1 MDVAVACSYDLADT
15 RPRKKA
21 RHAVP
26 RSKTVEPTM
35 TARPEIPHATATT
48 GETTETAP
56 WSHLPDETWDLI
68 VNGADS
74 RGRAFLPWH
83 YRVCVRAT
91 CRRLRA
97 IVSSPRA
104 ADRKRF
110 AVGADPL
117 GKRAVGAVVCVLVG
131 ARLFESAPLGTTLA
145 RAVEMLRATYLDSAA
160 SHDTRVLTAAAL
172 VRDGR
177 YNLDVAAAIATA
189 QADRDGINTLID
201 PWGIGDYCGDA
212 QYATVAGVVY
222 GACVAHG
229 CAAGADIAAP
239 FLSLYELMGPV
250 LRAIKTDDVD
260 AVVDAVRHAR
270 RCAPPGHE
278 RRNLSV
284 RAARTKP
291 HDLVD
296 DAVWTAVL
304 IHGTPSV
311 AARLVDEV
319 PQEWLVLKVHAID
332 REETLRVRSTLHD
345 WSFSVEN
352 RWSGR
357 AGALVDAERLVRRA
371 IANGDVLLVA
381 WAVSTYEEHMARA
394 GHADPPFGPLSVDD
408 VVCLAMRAG
417 TYVDISLW
425 LTQWTDER
433 PTAGAVERALDDAP
447 SRRPTTR
454 ADVGALVAD
463 WTREAV
469 DARDGQALVA
479 YLAWSNDAEV
489 ARGPARRAMLPFP
502 GPLTCGLWEHHV
514 RAVGRAW
521 NADDMT
527 RLCKAL
533 IALCRGARRW
543 GLLDTLSPGAAR
555 ALRGGTCDEWA
566 IALDRILGEHSDCDL
581 WALWRGAVQPLR
593 DAAAIRR
600 AATWWAD
607 SDERSIVLGALDLL
621 DHAVTKV
628 HA

>member
-1 MDVAVACSYDLADT
+1 MDVSVARPYDLADV

-21 RHAVP
+21 RHAAP
-26 RSKTVEPTM
+26 RSRMAAPT
-35 TARPEIPHATATT
+35 TAPAPPEIAAATATT
-48 GETTETAP
+48 GETTETA

-74 RGRAFLPWH
+74 HGRAFLPCC

-97 IVSSPRA
+97 VVSSPRP
-104 ADRKRF
+104 ADRERF
-110 AVGADPL
+110 AAGADPL
-117 GKRAVGAVVCVLVG
+117 GKRAVGAVVCVHVA
-131 ARLFESAPLGTTLA
+131 ARLFESAPPGTTLA

-160 SHDTRVLTAAAL
+160 LYDPRVLTAAAL

-177 YNLDVAAAIATA
+177 YAGDVAVAIATA
-189 QADRDGINTLID
+189 QVDHDGINTLID

-212 QYATVAGVVY
+212 EYATVAGLVY
-222 GACVAHG
+222 AACVAHG

-250 LRAIKTDDVD
+250 LRAIKEDDVD
-260 AVVDAVRHAR
+260 AIVDAVRHAR

-284 RAARTKP
+284 RAARAKP

-296 DAVWTAVL
+296 AAVWTAVL
-304 IHGTPSV
+304 NHGTPSI

-332 REETLRVRSTLHD
+332 HVETLRVRSTLHN

-352 RWSGR
+352 RWGDR
-357 AGALVDAERLVRRA
+357 AGALADAKRLARRA
-371 IANGDVLLVA
+371 IANGDALLVA
-381 WAVSTYEEHMARA
+381 WAVSTYEEHMACA
-394 GHADPPFGPLSVDD
+394 GHVDPPFGPLSVDD
-408 VVCLAMRAG
+408 VVCLAVRAG
-417 TYVDISLW
+417 TYADISPW

-433 PTAGAVERALDDAP
+433 PTADAVERALDDAP
-447 SRRPTTR
+447 SHRSTTR

-469 DARDGQALVA
+469 DARGGQALVA
-479 YLAWSNDAEV
+479 YLAWSNDGEV

-502 GPLTCGLWEHHV
+502 GPLTCGLWAHHA

-521 NADDMT
+521 QADDMT

-543 GLLDTLSPGAAR
+543 GLLDALPPDAVR
-555 ALRGGTCDEWA
+555 ALRRGTRDEWA
-566 IALDRILGEHSDCDL
+566 VALDRTLGEHSDRDL
-581 WALWRGAVQPLR
+581 WALWRGAVHPLR
-593 DAAAIRR
+593 DAAAIRC
-600 AATWWAD
+600 AAVWWAD

-621 DHAVTKV
+621 DHAV
-628 HA
+628 ANA

>member
-1 MDVAVACSYDLADT
+1 MDVAVAHPYDPTDA

-21 RHAVP
+21 RHTAP
-26 RSKTVEPTM
+26 RSKTATPT
-35 TARPEIPHATATT
+35 TAPAPPAIASATT
-48 GETTETAP
+48 TTRETTDTT

-97 IVSSPRA
+97 IASSPRA
-104 ADRKRF
+104 ADRERF
-110 AVGADPL
+110 AIGADPL
-117 GKRAVGAVVCVLVG
+117 GKRAVGAVVCVLVA
-131 ARLFESAPLGTTLA
+131 ARLFESAPPGTTLA
-145 RAVEMLRATYLDSAA
+145 RAVEMLRATYLSSAA
-160 SHDTRVLTAAAL
+160 LHDPRVLAAAVL

-177 YNLDVAAAIATA
+177 YSVDVTAAIAAA

-212 QYATVAGVVY
+212 EYATVAGLIY
-222 GACVAHG
+222 AACVAHG
-229 CAAGADIAAP
+229 CAAGADVAAP
-239 FLSLYELMGPV
+239 FLSLHELMGPV

-284 RAARTKP
+284 RAARAEP

-296 DAVWTAVL
+296 EAVWTAVL

-319 PQEWLVLKVHAID
+319 PQEWLALKVHAID
-332 REETLRVRSTLHD
+332 RVENLRVRSTLHD

-352 RWSGR
+352 RWSDR

-381 WAVSTYEEHMARA
+381 WAASTYEQHMACA
-394 GHADPPFGPLSVDD
+394 GHVDPPFGPLSVDD

-417 TYVDISLW
+417 TYVDISMW

-433 PTAGAVERALDDAP
+433 PTADAVERALDDAP
-447 SRRPTTR
+447 SHRSTTR

-469 DARDGQALVA
+469 NARDGQALVA
-479 YLAWSNDAEV
+479 YLAWSNDREV

-502 GPLTCGLWEHHV
+502 GPLTCGLWAHHA

-543 GLLDTLSPGAAR
+543 GLLDALSPGAVR
-555 ALRGGTCDEWA
+555 ALRGDTPDEWA
-566 IALDRILGEHSDCDL
+566 AALDRILGEQSDCDL
-581 WALWRGAVQPLR
+581 WALWRGAVHPLR
-593 DAAAIRR
+593 DAAAIRC
-600 AATWWAD
+600 AAVWWAD

-621 DHAVTKV
+621 DHAVSK
-628 HA
+628 ANA

>member
-1 MDVAVACSYDLADT
+1 MTSRT
-15 RPRKKA
+15 RGLEKKA
-21 RHAVP
+21 RHAAP
-26 RSKTVEPTM
+26 RSKTAEQTI
-35 TARPEIPHATATT
+35 ARPEIPSATATT
-48 GETTETAP
+48 TETTGTA
-56 WSHLPDETWDLI
+56 WWHLPDETWDLI
-68 VNGADS
+68 ANGADS
-74 RGRAFLPWH
+74 RGRAFLPWC
-83 YRVCVRAT
+83 YRVCVRAA

-104 ADRKRF
+104 VDRERF

-117 GKRAVGAVVCVLVG
+117 GKRAVGAVVCVTVA
-131 ARLFESAPLGTTLA
+131 ARLFESAPPGTTLV
-145 RAVEMLRATYLDSAA
+145 RAVEMLRATYLDSAV
-160 SHDTRVLTAAAL
+160 SHDPRALTAAAL

-189 QADRDGINTLID
+189 QVDRDGINTLID

-212 QYATVAGVVY
+212 EYATVAGIVY

-260 AVVDAVRHAR
+260 AVMDAVRHAR
-270 RCAPPGHE
+270 RCAPSGHE

-291 HDLVD
+291 HDLID
-296 DAVWTAVL
+296 DAVWTTVL

-357 AGALVDAERLVRRA
+357 AGALVDAEGLVRRA

-433 PTAGAVERALDDAP
+433 PTADAVERALDDAP
-447 SRRPTTR
+447 SHRPTTR
-454 ADVGALVAD
+454 ADVGALVSN

-479 YLAWSNDAEV
+479 YLAWSNDGEV

-502 GPLTCGLWEHHV
+502 GPLTRGLWAHHA
-514 RAVGRAW
+514 RAVERAW

-543 GLLDTLSPGAAR
+543 GLLDALSPGAVR
-555 ALRGGTCDEWA
+555 ALRGDTPDEWA
-566 IALDRILGEHSDCDL
+566 IALDRILGERSDRDL
-581 WALWRGAVQPLR
+581 WALWCGAVQPLR
-593 DAAAIRR
+593 DVAAIRR

-621 DHAVTKV
+621 DHAVARV